1 MPAPQMTFLP
11 NPVIP
16 QQPMPIFKKEEVK
29 KVEKKVEKPK
39 DFASM
44 MSNFE
49 KVALDEK

>member
-1 MPAPQMTFLP
+1 MTFMP
-11 NPVIP
+11 NHVVS
-16 QQPMPIFKKEEVK
+16 QQPIPIFKKEEVK
-29 KVEKKVEKPK
+29 KVEKKEEKPK

>member
-1 MPAPQMTFLP
+1 MVT
-11 NPVIP
+11 
-16 QQPMPIFKKEEVK
+16 QQPLPIFKKEEVK

-49 KVALDEK
+49 KIALDEK